1 MLKLAN
7 EILHK
12 LWPSCS
18 IQWVTAL
25 LKWHLSWDGSI
36 FVLRC
41 RTAPGCSLFISLAT
55 LPKFRDSRWGQRKSS
70 ISSGPICAH
79 ILPKKKKELSS
90 TIIALLQW
98 CYYHAIKL
106 CNSRLQEIDLIII
119 WQICQERKIR
129 PGKFLCH
136 RLRFKASVH
145 TSERLLELR
154 WCKIFNTDF
163 FKCTLT
169 QDLNPTDSS
178 LFDPVGSVWLSEAYK
193 LVQIQI

>member
-1 MLKLAN
+1 MKQNYIFQRFKPLTCRKLYKYEYMLKLAN

-79 ILPKKKKELSS
+79 ILPKKKRAILNNYSSSSMMLLSRHQTVQQQTPGNWLDNNLTNLPRKKNQAWEISLSS
-90 TIIALLQW
+90 IA
-98 CYYHAIKL
+98 
-106 CNSRLQEIDLIII
+106 
-119 WQICQERKIR
+119 
-129 PGKFLCH
+129 F
-136 RLRFKASVH
+136 
-145 TSERLLELR
+145 
-154 WCKIFNTDF
+154 
-163 FKCTLT
+163 
-169 QDLNPTDSS
+169 
-178 LFDPVGSVWLSEAYK
+178 
-193 LVQIQI
+193 

>member
-1 MLKLAN
+1 MALFLCLDVELLLDAAYLYLLPLCQSFVIAVGDREN
-7 EILHK
+7 L
-12 LWPSCS
+12 PSA
-18 IQWVTAL
+18 Q
-25 LKWHLSWDGSI
+25 
-36 FVLRC
+36 
-41 RTAPGCSLFISLAT
+41 
-55 LPKFRDSRWGQRKSS
+55 
-70 ISSGPICAH
+70 GPSV
-79 ILPKKKKELSS
+79 PTFFQKKKELSS